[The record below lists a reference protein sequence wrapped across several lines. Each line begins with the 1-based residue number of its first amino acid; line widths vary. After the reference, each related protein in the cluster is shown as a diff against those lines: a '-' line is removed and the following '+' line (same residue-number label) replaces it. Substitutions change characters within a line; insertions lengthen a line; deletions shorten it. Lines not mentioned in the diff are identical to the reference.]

1 MALALCSKINKE
13 ALSFLVQQ
21 LEPIPSYERDSWLD
35 KLIDQIHK
43 QTIGSQFVEKSHI
56 EEALKECCRTEINSE
71 EQIFSVISAFDIP
84 QFDYDPDL
92 KKFKLVDKK
101 RKLCA
106 DSDAKSKL
114 FRERYNIIRQRT
126 LRHSL
131 FNNINPNADSVKL
144 DWVEY
149 LMSLTNVN
157 HKTVVLGMIS
167 QLKENI
173 TTSGLL
179 GECCRTEINSE
190 EQIFSVI
197 SAFDIPQF
205 DYDPDLKKFKL
216 VDKKRKLCADSD
228 AKSKLFRERYNII
241 RQRTL
246 RHSLFNNI
254 NPNADSVKLD
264 WVEYLMSLTNVNH
277 KTVVLGMISQLKEN
291 RYFLEDPTGIV
302 QLDLSQTS
310 YHPGLYTEN
319 CIVLVEGHYKDQI
332 LHVDALGFPPPEASK
347 NSRLYFGNQNIWGGP
362 SPVSLKSVNR
372 MTKMEKNNENAM
384 IVILS
389 DVHLDNDK
397 DRRKPAAEEREFL
410 SVQYG
415 HKHSHVLK
423 EKLGGLGMLIAD
435 HTFLSGTHFVLVP
448 AQNDSPHVNIL
459 PRPALPKFITS
470 EFQGFVPN
478 STMATNPCRVQYCS
492 QEILVVR
499 EELLSKMCRNCIKFP
514 EEGDI
519 SKHFVRTL
527 VSQGTLVSLPLNLCP
542 VYWSQYGALSLY
554 PLPDLVILGDQLNA
568 YTIQNTDCIFIN
580 PGSFVK
586 QDFGFKVY
594 IPSSK
599 QVEDSQIPEDE

>member
-1 MALALCSKINKE
+1 MLLFLLMPVTAFETYHNLVPLILCLTLSGYTMSEAQKFRKFVSQSFKLNGFSLTAE

-56 EEALKECCRTEINSE
+56 EEALK
-71 EQIFSVISAFDIP
+71 
-84 QFDYDPDL
+84 
-92 KKFKLVDKK
+92 
-101 RKLCA
+101 
-106 DSDAKSKL
+106 
-114 FRERYNIIRQRT
+114 
-126 LRHSL
+126 
-131 FNNINPNADSVKL
+131 
-144 DWVEY
+144 
-149 LMSLTNVN
+149 
-157 HKTVVLGMIS
+157 
-167 QLKENI
+167 
-173 TTSGLL
+173 
-179 GECCRTEINSE
+179 ECCRTEINSE

-397 DRRKPAAEEREFL
+397 VMDRLRKLFSGFSQCPPTAIILMGEFL

-599 QVEDSQIPEDE
+599 QVEDSQIPDDE